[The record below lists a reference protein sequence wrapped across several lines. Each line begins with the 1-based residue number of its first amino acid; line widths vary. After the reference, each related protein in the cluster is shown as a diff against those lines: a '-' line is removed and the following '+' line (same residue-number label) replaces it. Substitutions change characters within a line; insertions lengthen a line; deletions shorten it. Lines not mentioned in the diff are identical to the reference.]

1 MKNITEYIL
10 LEMDANKLPAK
21 VTVDDDHKGTL
32 KVSFGKN
39 GWGLSTEL
47 IRIGEIVHKVSKEY
61 NIYLKEC
68 KIDELDDVYD
78 FVFDYDDEH
87 FDD

>member
-1 MKNITEYIL
+1 MKSVLEYI
-10 LEMDANKLPAK
+10 LEMDANKLPANIK
-21 VTVDDDHKGTL
+21 VDDDQNGTL
-32 KVSFGKN
+32 IISFGKN

-47 IRIGEIVHKVSKEY
+47 IRIGEIVHKISKEY

-78 FVFDYDDEH
+78 FVFNYDNKH